1 MTEITLQILLFLA
14 CFHSYERHLRKV
26 FFKAMQL
33 KSVSREL
40 ALLLLGQINK
50 KDINKINIES
60 LLSKA
65 IESLTQHW
73 REQLDVCASKL
84 EKANRD
90 LFDSELKED
99 AGYLKQSR
107 KHLRTCLIDSENIL
121 NSLSESIELPRL
133 LALVDQKKIRDLA
146 LKRVN
151 LVIEKQDEIDN
162 NLDNVMVGW
171 RFNRLPRIDRD
182 ILRLAFVDLIDF
194 KTPTAVTCNEAVTLA
209 NRYSDEQGRK
219 MINGVLRKLQNST
232 TKFN

>member
-1 MTEITLQILLFLA
+1 
-14 CFHSYERHLRKV
+14 
-26 FFKAMQL
+26 MQL
-33 KSVSREL
+33 KSISREL

-50 KDINKINIES
+50 KDFQKLNIDS

-73 REQLDVCASKL
+73 REQLDFCASKL
-84 EKANRD
+84 EKANQE
-90 LFDSELKED
+90 LLDSELKED
-99 AGYLKQSR
+99 TGLLIKSR
-107 KHLRTCLIDSENIL
+107 NHMRNCLIESENIL

-133 LALVDQKKIRDLA
+133 IALVDQQEIRDLA

-162 NLDNVMVGW
+162 NLDSVMEGW
-171 RFNRLPRIDRD
+171 RLKRLPRIDRD

-194 KTPTAVTCNEAVTLA
+194 NTPMAVTCNEAVILA

-232 TKFN
+232 FKLN